1 MKSRASIPAKY
12 KWDLSH
18 IYNTKDDLYSDIE
31 KVKKLLKKSDAYK
44 GKLTSKKTL
53 LDFFKYQ
60 DEIGMI
66 LEKLGGYA
74 YLLRSEDMS
83 KSDSIKIFND
93 VESMEEEISKT
104 FAWVDSQLAT
114 LEDSFL
120 DKLIKDKDFADY
132 RLDLEEIKRHRPHTL
147 NESEELIMSKV
158 SGFAGNFSKIFDN
171 IDVVDIRFDDIV
183 VDGKHYPLNNANFI
197 SYLQNKNREIR
208 KQAYYNLYKGYHSLG
223 DTIASVL
230 LGSVKA
236 DETYSDIF
244 HYENTLSQ
252 ALYGDNLPKEI
263 FFNLI
268 ENVNKNLKYLHEYY
282 RLKKKALKYDK
293 LYTYDMNANIGKWSQ
308 KLDFEKMKEIVIEA
322 LAPLGEEYISN
333 IRHALENNWIDVY
346 PTKNKETGGYN
357 LGVYG
362 VHSYILLNNVG
373 TIDCLFTLAHEL
385 GHAMH
390 HLYSMQNQPYNTAGN
405 DIFTAEIASTV
416 NEVLLMKHLYKTCTK
431 NQEKLFVLDRF
442 VNTIVGTLYNQT
454 MYSEWEYWLHDKVAK
469 KESVTKDMMNDMYY
483 DLYKKYV
490 GKSVSCVKENGYKWY
505 RISHFYR
512 AYYVFKYATGIT
524 SACSLA
530 SDVLAG
536 NIEKYM
542 EFLKSGDS
550 DYPNNILSRTGVDLL
565 TDAPYDKIFAEMDWA
580 LKEMKKII

>member
-1 MKSRASIPAKY
+1 MKTRASIPSKY
-12 KWDLSH
+12 KWDISH
-18 IYNTKDDLYSDIE
+18 IYPRKEDLYNDIRAVESMLE
-31 KVKKLLKKSDAYK
+31 KAPSYK
-44 GKLTSKKTL
+44 GKLSKSKVL
-53 LDFFKYQ
+53 LSFFKYQ
-60 DEIGMI
+60 DEIGMM
-66 LEKLGGYA
+66 LEKIGGYA

-83 KSDSIKIFND
+83 KSDSIKIYND
-93 VESMEEEISKT
+93 VESLEEKVSKT
-104 FAWVDSQLAT
+104 FAWVDSELAS
-114 LEDSFL
+114 LKDGFIN
-120 DKLIKDKDFADY
+120 KLIVNPDFAAY
-132 RLDLEEIKRHRPHTL
+132 KLDLEEIKRHRAHTL

-171 IDVVDIRFDDIV
+171 IDVVDIKFDDIV
-183 VDGKHYPLNNANFI
+183 VKGKHYPLNNANFV
-197 SYLQNKNREIR
+197 SYLQNPNREIR
-208 KQAYYNLYKGYHSLG
+208 KQAYYNLYKAYNSLG

-230 LGSVKA
+230 LGSIKA

-244 HYENTLSQ
+244 KYENTLSQ

-268 ENVNKNLKYLHEYY
+268 DNVNKNLKYLHEYY
-282 RLKKKALKYDK
+282 RIKKKILKLDK
-293 LYTYDMNANIGKWSQ
+293 FYTYDMNTSIGKWSQ
-308 KLDFEKMKEIVIEA
+308 KLDFETMKEIVLEA
-322 LAPLGEEYISN
+322 LKPLGEEYVEKIKS
-333 IRHALENNWIDVY
+333 ALDNNWIDVY
-346 PTKNKETGGYN
+346 PTQNKETGGYN

-390 HLYSMQNQPYNTAGN
+390 HQYSMENQPFNTAGN

-416 NEVLLMKHLYKTCTK
+416 NEVLLMKYLYKNTSK

-442 VNTIVGTLYNQT
+442 INTIVGTLYNQT
-454 MYSEWEYWLHDKVAK
+454 MYSEWEYWLHDKIAK

-536 NIEKYM
+536 NRDKYM
-542 EFLKSGDS
+542 QFLKSGDS
-550 DYPNNILSRTGVDLL
+550 DYPNVILSRTGVDLL
-565 TDAPYDKIFAEMDWA
+565 AKEPYDKIFAELDWA
-580 LKEMKKII
+580 LSEMKKLI